1 MINFSSADF
10 IREYLACEELPEEF
24 RTDVLS
30 ARCATIA
37 EKLLENNEKF
47 NLTAI
52 TEQKEVL
59 HKHILDSLLGAKTL
73 SGLLSGRPSP
83 RMMDVGSGA
92 GFPSLPIAA
101 ALPDLSVTALD
112 ATQKKCD
119 HMNETAAAIG
129 LSNFRAVSGRA
140 EDFGQAEAFR
150 HSFDAVTARAVA
162 NLPILAELCLPLV
175 KTGGYFLAMK
185 GSTAPQEWE
194 ASAAGIAKLGGEF
207 RDMIP
212 YTVPGDP
219 NPRYFL
225 IIQKKSPTPPKYPRH
240 FSQIKKNPLH

>member
-1 MINFSSADF
+1 MPTFTPADF
-10 IREYLACEELPEEF
+10 ARDYLTCTQIPAQF
-24 RTDVLS
+24 RTDILASRS
-30 ARCATIA
+30 AAIA

-52 TEQKEVL
+52 TDPAEVL
-59 HKHILDSLLGAKTL
+59 YKHILDSLLGAEML
-73 SGLLSGRPSP
+73 ASLLEGRISP
-83 RMMDVGSGA
+83 RMIDVGSGA

-101 ALPDLSVTALD
+101 ALPELSVTALD

-119 HMNETAAAIG
+119 HMTETAAAVG
-129 LSNFRAVSGRA
+129 LRNFRAVSGRA
-140 EDFGQAEAFR
+140 EDYGQNEGFR

-162 NLPILAELCLPLV
+162 NLPVLAELCLPLL
-175 KTGGYFLAMK
+175 KSGGYFLALK
-185 GSTAPQEWE
+185 GSTAPAEWE
-194 ASAAGIAKLGGEF
+194 QSASGIAKLGGEF
-207 RDMIP
+207 RDMLP